1 MSSAPASPP
10 PAAEPKK
17 PSDFPFLDAM
27 RNPAARTYALIS
39 AGGLLAT
46 ATLLYL
52 FYFSMFGAGA
62 VLVIGACGLLFRW
75 ASAPVLF
82 VVVSAYS
89 LRFPLGLPFVDGGV
103 SGISLI
109 PGSHFALADLLFVAA
124 ALIHLIGLYRYLSA
138 AHAGLPFEAPPQYV
152 KPGAKPTVRPA
163 EPIPDPELW
172 KLFAR
177 AAAFVV
183 AGQVLWLLVTELKL
197 DFRRDFP
204 ITVHDSQ
211 QSRYG
216 PGIWMLNW
224 LSRSLLTVLAFAVL
238 GGLLAFV
245 MWYWRLAGMSRD
257 EGRVAVL
264 DTRWAGLRRDVNRPE
279 AWRGWVKKK
288 AAGKLPKK
296 GFGTYFLVFG
306 VPMLMLLFAVVVIG
320 CAGGFR

>member
-1 MSSAPASPP
+1 MSSAPASLP

-17 PSDFPFLDAM
+17 PSDFPFLDTI
-27 RNPAARTYALIS
+27 RNPAARTYALVA
-39 AGGLLAT
+39 AGGLLAA

-52 FYFSMFGAGA
+52 FYFSAFGAGA
-62 VLVIGACGLLFRW
+62 VLVIGACGILFRW

-82 VVVSAYS
+82 VLVSAYS
-89 LRFPLGLPFVDGGV
+89 LLFPLGLPFIGGG
-103 SGISLI
+103 STSLNLI
-109 PGSHFALADLLFVAA
+109 PSSHFTLADLLFVAA
-124 ALIHLIGLYRYLSA
+124 ALVHLIGLYRYLSA
-138 AHAGLPFEAPPQYV
+138 AHAGLPFEAPPQFV

-163 EPIPDPELW
+163 EPIADPELW
-172 KLFAR
+172 RLFAR
-177 AAAFVV
+177 AAAVVV

-204 ITVHDSQ
+204 ITSHEGQ
-211 QSRYG
+211 PSRYG
-216 PGIWMLNW
+216 QGVWMVSW
-224 LSRSLLTVLAFAVL
+224 LSRSLLTVLAFAAV

-245 MWYWRLAGMSRD
+245 MWYWRLAGMNRD

-279 AWRGWVKKK
+279 AWRGWMKKK

-296 GFGTYFLVFG
+296 SFGTYFLLFG
-306 VPMLMLLFAVVVIG
+306 VPVLMLLFAVVVIG